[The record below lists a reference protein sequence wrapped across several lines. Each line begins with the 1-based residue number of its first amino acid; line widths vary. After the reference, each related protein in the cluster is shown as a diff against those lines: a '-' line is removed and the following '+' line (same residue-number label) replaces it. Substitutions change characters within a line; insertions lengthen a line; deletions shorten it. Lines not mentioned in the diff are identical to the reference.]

1 MDQMELY
8 KGFRIRAYQEWSG
21 LWLAETK
28 KTVQQRP
35 GAGDHD
41 GTDAECIATPSS
53 HPTPEAA
60 IAFIK
65 QMIDNPS
72 TSKTIQ

>member
-1 MDQMELY
+1 MDQIVLY
-8 KGFRIRAYQEWSG
+8 KGFRIHAYQEWSE

-28 KTVQQRP
+28 KPVRRRP

-41 GTDAECIATPSS
+41 DTDAEHIATPSG

-65 QMIDNPS
+65 QMIDS
-72 TSKTIQ
+72 TSTTR